1 MIEVGVLEAKTRL
14 SALLDAVER
23 GEGPIV
29 ITRHGKRIAVLTRD
43 EAYVDAKLSGEELA
57 AKLKAFR
64 DSQPPCPELDG
75 LSWEEFRADAWR

>member
-29 ITRHGKRIAVLTRD
+29 ITQAHRRP
-43 EAYVDAKLSGEELA
+43 
-57 AKLKAFR
+57 F
-64 DSQPPCPELDG
+64 PPGALC
-75 LSWEEFRADAWR
+75 